1 MYKITEMKKYLM
13 PLYNWFSAA
22 FRRISR
28 MMSFRTSNYHWDKK
42 SNEVLF
48 I

>member
-1 MYKITEMKKYLM
+1 MKKYLM
-13 PLYNWFSAA
+13 PLYNWFFAVV
-22 FRRISR
+22 RKMNRII
-28 MMSFRTSNYHWDKK
+28 SFRMSSKYYWDKT

>member
-1 MYKITEMKKYLM
+1 MKKYLM

-22 FRRISR
+22 IRKVNRII
-28 MMSFRTSNYHWDKK
+28 SFRMTSNYYWDKTR
-42 SNEVLF
+42 NEVLF